1 MLKRGS
7 ELLLI
12 RIVYKYLKVRK
23 LLQVIIIII
32 IESRNRYTLEVE
44 LFVTFKMAYE
54 YTVYIFWSEFLLTVL
69 KPFGLW

>member
-12 RIVYKYLKVRK
+12 RLVYKYLKVRK

-32 IESRNRYTLEVE
+32 IESRNKYILEVE

-69 KPFGLW
+69 KSFGLW